1 MGKTHMSST
10 GCSNQNMMCFA
21 HGDSR
26 YVRDHRGHDMG
37 RLHVSCDPYSGELD
51 RIEPNIERAEASIVS
66 SGTEDLRLARDAMT
80 EYSNQ
85 NMMRVA
91 RTKGGDSRD
100 VRDHRGHDMGRLH
113 VSCDPYD
120 LDRIEYLKNRVSKA
134 DPYSGELDRIEP
146 NIARADASIVSS
158 GAEDL
163 RLARD
168 AMNRRPLIVKVYCA
182 LRSRMSRIDISRRL
196 RHTPR
201 GVATRLLKRAK
212 TTRLYA
218 AGKEFC
224 RRLQSAGLQ

>member
-91 RTKGGDSRD
+91 RTKGGDSRY

-113 VSCDPYD
+113 VSCDPYS

-134 DPYSGELDRIEP
+134 EP
-146 NIARADASIVSS
+146 EASIVSS
-158 GAEDL
+158 GTEDL
-163 RLARD
+163 RLAVE
-168 AMNRRPLIVKVYCA
+168 AMNRRPLIVKVYCE
-182 LRSRMSRIDISRRL
+182 LRRLMSRADISRRL
-196 RHTPR
+196 RRTPR

-218 AGKEFC
+218 ASKEFC
-224 RRLQSAGLQ
+224 RRLRSAGLQ